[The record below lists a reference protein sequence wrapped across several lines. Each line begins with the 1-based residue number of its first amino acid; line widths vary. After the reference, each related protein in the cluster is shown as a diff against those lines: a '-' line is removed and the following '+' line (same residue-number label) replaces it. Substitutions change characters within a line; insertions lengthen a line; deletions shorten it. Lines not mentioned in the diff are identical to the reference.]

1 MSTQDKFPGEGTD
14 TMSLKRSRMDSME
27 EIWMLMLSL
36 NRMLRGGE
44 GWCDDG
50 DGDGDDDDDDDDA
63 VDDYDND
70 DDDRLICQPTS
81 CTPDENTSQAR
92 SRTP

>member
-1 MSTQDKFPGEGTD
+1 MMLGAGVSTQDKLPGEGTD

-44 GWCDDG
+44 GWCDD
-50 DGDGDDDDDDDDA
+50 DG
-63 VDDYDND
+63 
-70 DDDRLICQPTS
+70 
-81 CTPDENTSQAR
+81 
-92 SRTP
+92 